1 MPRIAIFGGTG
12 YLSSL
17 IRNQNN
23 IKKNNYTFFSRKKN
37 SKNYINF
44 AAYKKKNEYKEAKIN
59 VEKIEIKNFISKWIT
74 DEGSR
79 IIYNNKIT
87 ESKFSNIL
95 DLIYKK
101 NLSLVEN
108 L

>member
-23 IKKNNYTFFSRKKN
+23 IKKNKYTFFSRKKN

-44 AAYKKKNEYKEAKIN
+44 LFYKKKCKY
-59 VEKIEIKNFISKWIT
+59 F
-74 DEGSR
+74 
-79 IIYNNKIT
+79 
-87 ESKFSNIL
+87 
-95 DLIYKK
+95 KK
-101 NLSLVEN
+101 L
-108 L
+108 